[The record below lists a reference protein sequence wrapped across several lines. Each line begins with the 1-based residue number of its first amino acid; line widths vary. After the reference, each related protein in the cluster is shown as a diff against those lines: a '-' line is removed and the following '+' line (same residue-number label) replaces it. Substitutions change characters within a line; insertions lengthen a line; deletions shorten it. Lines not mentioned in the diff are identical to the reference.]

1 MTTNKALYHLRG
13 VWYVLTAAA
22 ILLGGVGTGSAFTT
36 ADRAAAYGAW
46 KNAFYFTS
54 NGRGYFRDKEGSGN
68 VEYFWKFGSEME
80 VVNRAVALGLD
91 NASTAASLC
100 SGFTNQNGLDWSGNT
115 WNDDVSGMSR
125 SLVGAYEVTGDR
137 TWLNLAKNGFD
148 LGYSRGYVS
157 SNGGLDEFV
166 CTTNCL
172 EATETTDGI
181 ILPCYKL
188 SQYLPD
194 SSYAT
199 KAHGLYNYLVSYTFN
214 PTTGMVTGTPL
225 DGISSTATS
234 DYGFFMQCAAFYG
247 DTSYAQKAA
256 DYEWGRWGVCMNS
269 SADGAAGFCLRAMGM
284 TGINISRAQQSIDS
298 AWSFRNSRGL
308 TSPAWTA
315 RLNDATAINTYDA
328 MQLVMGMLSV
338 PPSDTVILTI
348 NSATYAPVDGSN
360 GGANV
365 TSIVAGDVSN
375 NSLSVAVNNTTMGGE
390 PAPNHAKQLTVV
402 CTVGEQ
408 TTENLI
414 TIAKINIV
422 RIGKGIE

>member
-188 SQYLPD
+188 SQYLP
-194 SSYAT
+194 
-199 KAHGLYNYLVSYTFN
+199 
-214 PTTGMVTGTPL
+214 
-225 DGISSTATS
+225 
-234 DYGFFMQCAAFYG
+234 
-247 DTSYAQKAA
+247 
-256 DYEWGRWGVCMNS
+256 
-269 SADGAAGFCLRAMGM
+269 
-284 TGINISRAQQSIDS
+284 
-298 AWSFRNSRGL
+298 
-308 TSPAWTA
+308 
-315 RLNDATAINTYDA
+315 
-328 MQLVMGMLSV
+328 
-338 PPSDTVILTI
+338 
-348 NSATYAPVDGSN
+348 
-360 GGANV
+360 
-365 TSIVAGDVSN
+365 
-375 NSLSVAVNNTTMGGE
+375 
-390 PAPNHAKQLTVV
+390 
-402 CTVGEQ
+402 
-408 TTENLI
+408 
-414 TIAKINIV
+414 
-422 RIGKGIE
+422 